1 MSTPF
6 ETHAG
11 SVAFADDHAGRHH
24 LVPVCV
30 RWRTFWC
37 LHAGERALVRRGL
50 VCYRRPVTVKPA
62 RAGQI
67 WGTST
72 PEH

>member
-1 MSTPF
+1 MITQGAIILSLF
-6 ETHAG
+6 VFGGEI
-11 SVAFADDHAGRHH
+11 
-24 LVPVCV
+24 CV
-30 RWRTFWC
+30 RWRTFRC

-67 WGTST
+67 WGTSA